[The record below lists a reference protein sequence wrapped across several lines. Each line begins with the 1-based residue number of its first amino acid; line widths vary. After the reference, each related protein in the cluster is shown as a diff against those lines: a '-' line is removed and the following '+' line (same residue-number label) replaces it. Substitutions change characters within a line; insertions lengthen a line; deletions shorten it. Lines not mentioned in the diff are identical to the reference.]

1 MNEIFI
7 ILTAAEADLVRGET
21 SPGAWLAPVPLRDG
35 TTHVLPARVL
45 MDPAH
50 AAKWATLAAL
60 PQRAIGPAEWP
71 PEEDLE

>member
-1 MNEIFI
+1 MSDLFI
-7 ILTAAEADLVRGET
+7 LLTMAQADAMRGES
-21 SPGAWLAPVPLRDG
+21 SPGAWLEPVPLRDG
-35 TTHVLPARVL
+35 VTQVLPARVL
-45 MDPAH
+45 TDPAH